1 MNYRLKKWIIIAA
14 VIIILLGAGAF
25 VVRGKLFDKKN
36 GSRSTEMNT
45 ATVRRGDITIS
56 VSATG
61 TIEPLVTVEVRSKA
75 SGAITNLAVDEGDT
89 INAGD
94 LIAEIEKTY
103 TQADVDQAQA
113 DLISAQARLEQSKMN
128 LDLQKQQSDA
138 QIKQAQENVNSAQTR
153 LNQLLEQIKTEKV
166 TNARQLKDAQN
177 DLAMAKL
184 RQKQA
189 KTPRSE
195 TVKRAETSVTQAKS
209 SLDLARE
216 EYNRRQALYEK
227 SFVSKSEVESAK
239 AQLDAAQAQYD
250 SSLEQLKL
258 TKQPSSEEELELAD
272 LTVAKSELAI
282 ETIKQ
287 KIKEEELRQKD
298 VDLSNSQLEDA
309 KTSLSLAIENK
320 KQILIKEKDQVSAK
334 ASLVRSQVAL
344 KTAQDK
350 LADTI
355 VRAPISGTILAKSV
369 EEGQVITS
377 SMGAMASAGTLL
389 VTMANLDN
397 VYVKTDV
404 DETDIG
410 SVQPGQSVSITVDA
424 YPDKTFQ
431 GVVLRVA
438 PKGKVVQNVTLFQVI
453 SEIKNPSKILK
464 PGMNASV
471 EILTTDLKDVL
482 VLDNEAIMDMQG
494 SKMAIPVIDGKPS
507 APVSVVTGV
516 RGLDTT
522 EIIFGLEEG
531 DVVALQTSMSGI
543 GKMPQDMKNMMKNP
557 MSTFR
562 SMQGG
567 GGFRGPGGPPP
578 R

>member
-36 GSRSTEMNT
+36 GSKSAEINT

-567 GGFRGPGGPPP
+567 GGGPGGPPP